1 MLKVIIYGFFYGLMI
16 ALPVGPACI
25 ELLRRG
31 MHEGFKPAFEV
42 GIGAALSDSFLC
54 LLVYF
59 GIVKFLLLSKLINVL
74 LGLLCS
80 AVMIMLGISGFKGI
94 FNKKTDVM
102 KRLEYSGSHKNPVL
116 MGFIINTSNPMVIGF
131 WVVFLGA
138 VSSYSGIKE
147 YLELYPR
154 AGIFLFSFSVFLG
167 SLLWFYFL
175 SHMVNKGKKYMT
187 GFVFEMI
194 SFVCSTIFIIF
205 GLVLIYGVFKTLF
218 M

>member
-16 ALPVGPACI
+16 ALPVGPANI

-31 MHEGFKPAFEV
+31 LHEGFKQAFEV

-59 GIVKFLLLSKLINVL
+59 GVVKFLLVSKLINIL

-80 AVMIMLGISGFKGI
+80 GVMIMLGVSGFNTL
-94 FNKKTDVM
+94 FNKKTDMM
-102 KRLEYSGSHKNPVL
+102 KRLKYSGSHRDPIL
-116 MGFIINTSNPMVIGF
+116 MGFLINTSNPMVIGF

-138 VSSYSGIKE
+138 VSSYSGIRE
-147 YLELYPR
+147 FFRLYPQT
-154 AGIFLFSFSVFLG
+154 GIFLFAFSVFLG
-167 SLLWFYFL
+167 SLLWFYAL
-175 SHMVNKGKKYMT
+175 SHIVNKGKKYLT
-187 GFVFEMI
+187 GFVFEII
-194 SFVCSTIFIIF
+194 SFVCSTIFILF
-205 GLVLIYGVFKTLF
+205 GLALIYGVLKTIF

>member
-1 MLKVIIYGFFYGLMI
+1 M
-16 ALPVGPACI
+16 PVGPANI

-31 MHEGFKPAFEV
+31 LHEGFKPAFEV

-54 LLVYF
+54 ILAYF

-80 AVMIMLGISGFKGI
+80 AVMIMLGVSGFNAL

-102 KRLEYSGSHKNPVL
+102 KRLKYSGSHKNPIL
-116 MGFIINTSNPMVIGF
+116 MGFLINTSNPMVIGF

-147 YLELYPR
+147 FFVLYPQ
-154 AGIFLFSFSVFLG
+154 AGIFLFAFTVFIG

-175 SHMVNKGKKYMT
+175 SHIVIKGKKYLT
-187 GFVFEMI
+187 GFVFEII
-194 SFVCSTIFIIF
+194 SFVCSTVFILF
-205 GLVLIYGVFKTLF
+205 GLALIYGVLKTIF